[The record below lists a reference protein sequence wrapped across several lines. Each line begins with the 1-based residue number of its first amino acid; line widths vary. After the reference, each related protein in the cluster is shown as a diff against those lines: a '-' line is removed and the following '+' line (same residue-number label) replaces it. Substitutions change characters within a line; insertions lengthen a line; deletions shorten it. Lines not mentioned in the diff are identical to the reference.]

1 MSGYRVIAPLVVAKD
16 QTGRNHH
23 VYAGGWLPW
32 LDDEQR
38 AHFLAHGLV
47 EEVDTPAT
55 VASPGSEQPEPDEPK
70 KPPRV
75 APKET
80 WVEYG
85 VAQNH
90 DRRALEA
97 LSKQE
102 LVDLLG

>member
-75 APKET
+75 AP
-80 WVEYG
+80 
-85 VAQNH
+85 
-90 DRRALEA
+90 RRRGLNMASPKTTTA
-97 LSKQE
+97 VHWKHCPNKNSSTF
-102 LVDLLG
+102 